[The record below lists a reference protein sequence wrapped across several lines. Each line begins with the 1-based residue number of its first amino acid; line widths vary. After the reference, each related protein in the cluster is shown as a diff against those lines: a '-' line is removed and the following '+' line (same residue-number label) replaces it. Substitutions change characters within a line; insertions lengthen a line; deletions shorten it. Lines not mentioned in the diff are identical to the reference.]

1 MLFHVGE
8 GLVKALHEWLS
19 LVLVGLVGLH
29 VYRNK
34 AAFFAY
40 VRNRTIN
47 APMAISALAAAAFI
61 IPAAHGGGSPGNPM
75 RQILGKVEA
84 ARLAELG
91 PALGSDAVVM
101 MKTLSKRGFKVSSPD
116 ERIAEIAARPGRKPI
131 EALMDARRP
140 VTP

>member
-1 MLFHVGE
+1 
-8 GLVKALHEWLS
+8 
-19 LVLVGLVGLH
+19 
-29 VYRNK
+29 
-34 AAFFAY
+34 
-40 VRNRTIN
+40 
-47 APMAISALAAAAFI
+47 
-61 IPAAHGGGSPGNPM
+61 M

-140 VTP
+140 ATL